1 MASNP
6 LTPIPLKKSHGFHC
20 HQLSERWQQIW
31 ERECIWGSCL
41 ALSHWNVFWPWW
53 SNVMWEMDKQVESTP
68 SETSH
73 VESLLLKPTLRILVT
88 WGWCYVRA
96 NLKVLVIRFF
106 EVLPRFE
113 IAILITRT
121 NTKRDKP
128 TFWRQLLPRKDDGIR
143 LKSETYYLG
152 IAKKTIGLLARD
164 KNMDGLSWGKFSS
177 SSSYHMSTCRK
188 HQAKVKSKNS
198 SLQLNR
204 GSSMNAMLCVGAC
217 PQSLLTPH
225 C

>member
-6 LTPIPLKKSHGFHC
+6 LTSIPLKKSHGFHC

-31 ERECIWGSCL
+31 ERACIWGSCL

-68 SETSH
+68 SETSR

-143 LKSETYYLG
+143 LKSEIYYLG
-152 IAKKTIGLLARD
+152 IAKRLLGGWREIRIW
-164 KNMDGLSWGKFSS
+164 MDCLEENFQVHPPIICQLVGSIKPKW
-177 SSSYHMSTCRK
+177 R
-188 HQAKVKSKNS
+188 VKIAVCS
-198 SLQLNR
+198 
-204 GSSMNAMLCVGAC
+204 
-217 PQSLLTPH
+217 
-225 C
+225 